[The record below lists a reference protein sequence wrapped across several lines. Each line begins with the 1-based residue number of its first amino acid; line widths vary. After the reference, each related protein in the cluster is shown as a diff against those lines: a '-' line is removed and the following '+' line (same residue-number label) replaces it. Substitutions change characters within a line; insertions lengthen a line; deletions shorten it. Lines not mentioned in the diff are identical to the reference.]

1 MQTMTDANGEVT
13 TNTFDGSGRVI
24 RQSDPMQRVTTFDYS
39 VANGDQGADQSKRR
53 HAADAAI
60 DGGVEL
66 AEFFRHLG
74 SSTDASEGFRA
85 DQERRAPS
93 WRT

>member
-1 MQTMTDANGEVT
+1 MQDVAGNWRHFGYDSNHLMQAMTD
-13 TNTFDGSGRVI
+13 
-24 RQSDPMQRVTTFDYS
+24 
-39 VANGDQGADQSKRR
+39 ANGDQGADQSKRR
-53 HAADAAI
+53 HAAEAAI